1 MQPYPTVQNYG
12 YVSNPYGYLQQPM
25 AYQDRLAQLQNQ
37 YNQVMPYNQQMPQ
50 QQSQS
55 VSALNGQMVGSLDEV
70 KGKDVDLSGNPTWY
84 PKVDGTE
91 VYRKQLQPDGTSKI
105 LTYTLSQDVRQDPS
119 KQMVDA
125 DVLNALFD
133 QLKQDLMTEISGI
146 KDLVGTSTSLPAEP
160 PKTQRGGN
168 QK

>member
-12 YVSNPYGYLQQPM
+12 YGNNQYGYQQPINP
-25 AYQDRLAQLQNQ
+25 YQDRLTQLQNQ
-37 YNQVMPYNQQMPQ
+37 YNQSTPYNQPMVQ
-50 QQSQS
+50 QLQQLSMLS
-55 VSALNGQMVGSLDEV
+55 GQMVGSLDEV

-91 VYRKQLQPDGTSKI
+91 IYRKQLQPDGTSKI
-105 LTYTLSQDVRQDPS
+105 LTYTLSQGGMQEQP

-125 DVLNALFD
+125 DILNALLG

-146 KDLVGTSTSLPAEP
+146 KDLVGTTMSLPAEP

>member
-12 YVSNPYGYLQQPM
+12 YGSNPYGYPQQPIP
-25 AYQDRLAQLQNQ
+25 YQDRLAQLQNQ
-37 YNQVMPYNQQMPQ
+37 YNQAMPYNQQVPQ
-50 QQSQS
+50 QQSQP
-55 VSALNGQMVGSLDEV
+55 VSALNGQMVGSIDEV
-70 KGKDVDLSGNPTWY
+70 RAKDVDLSGNPTWY

-105 LTYTLSQDVRQDPS
+105 LTYTLSQDIGQDQS
-119 KQMVDA
+119 KQIVNA
-125 DVLNALFD
+125 DVLNALFE

-146 KDLVGTSTSLPAEP
+146 KDLVGTTISSPSEP
-160 PKTQRGGN
+160 PKTSRGGS

>member
-1 MQPYPTVQNYG
+1 MQHYSTIQNYG
-12 YVSNPYGYLQQPM
+12 YGSNPYGYQQQM
-25 AYQDRLAQLQNQ
+25 AQLQ
-37 YNQVMPYNQQMPQ
+37 QQMAQLQQQMAQYAPDPQ
-50 QQSQS
+50 QQAVQMPYL
-55 VSALNGQMVGSLDEV
+55 AGQMVDGIDAV
-70 KGKDVDLSGNPTWY
+70 KAKDVDLSGNPTWY
-84 PKVDGTE
+84 PKADGTE